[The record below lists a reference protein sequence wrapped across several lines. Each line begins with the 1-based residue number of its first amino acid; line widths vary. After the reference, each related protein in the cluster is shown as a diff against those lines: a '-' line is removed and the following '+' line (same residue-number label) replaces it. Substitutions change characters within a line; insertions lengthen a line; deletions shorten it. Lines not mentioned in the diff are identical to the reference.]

1 MQTEKGKKYWLV
13 VILLIAVFS
22 LIVRLL
28 SHYEFDTT
36 ALLYVGLPMAI
47 AVAIVLLTGES
58 DSENWKVRYWHNI
71 RTSLIV
77 LLVSSVILFEGF
89 LCVLMFMPIYFGVVL
104 CVFLIELTYRAAKGK
119 RGGTVPIHLL
129 PAILLVSSI
138 EGVTPQLSF
147 DRYNE
152 VSYTRTIN
160 VGIEQIKQNLQKPIA
175 LGSDMPGFLSLFP
188 MPYDVEAE
196 TLTEGDVH
204 RSYFR
209 YHRWF
214 VTNTHE
220 GYMDIKLEEVGAS
233 HVRTEIVED
242 TSYLSNY
249 LTLHG
254 TLIELE
260 AVSDS
265 VTQVTLT
272 ISYDRK
278 LDPSW
283 YFGPLERF
291 GVKQTAGYLIDKVI
305 QRDGGSQDG

>member
-1 MQTEKGKKYWLV
+1 MSIEKGKRAWLGNIV
-13 VILLIAVFS
+13 MITVFS
-22 LIVRLL
+22 LFVRLL
-28 SHYEFDTT
+28 IHYEFDTT
-36 ALLYVGLPMAI
+36 ALLYVGLPMVI
-47 AVAIVLLTGES
+47 AVAIILFTGES
-58 DSENWKVRYWHNI
+58 DSQNWKVRYWNHT
-71 RTSLIV
+71 RTALLV
-77 LLVSSVILFEGF
+77 LLVSSAILFEGF

-104 CVFLIELTYRAAKGK
+104 CVFLIELLYRAAKGK
-119 RGGTVPIHLL
+119 RGGTLPIHLL
-129 PAILLVSSI
+129 PAILLFSAI

-152 VSYTRTIN
+152 VSSTKTIN
-160 VGIEQIKQNLQKPIA
+160 VSIEQIKENLQKPIA
-175 LGSDMPGFLSLFP
+175 LGSNMPGFLSLFP
-188 MPYDVEAE
+188 MPYDVVAE

-220 GYMDIKLEEVGAS
+220 GYMDIKLAEVGES
-233 HVRTEIVED
+233 HLRTEIVED
-242 TSYLSNY
+242 TSYVSNY

-260 AVSDS
+260 SVSDS
-265 VTQVTLT
+265 VTRVTLT

-278 LDPSW
+278 LDPYW

-291 GVKQTAGYLIDKVI
+291 GVEQTAGYLIDKVI
-305 QRDGGSQDG
+305 YRAGDSQDG